1 MIAYV
6 DSSVILR
13 IELEQSG
20 KLPEWGAID
29 RAITSELTRVE
40 CLVALDRTRIDRRL
54 DDITVMT
61 ARASI
66 LDTLEGIELVRLA
79 PSILDRAAEPFPTS
93 LRALDAIHLATAL
106 AARDEIPE
114 IVVASH
120 DRRLGLAAR
129 AMGFQVLGVDLAA

>member
-13 IELEQSG
+13 IELEQPG
-20 KLPEWGAID
+20 KLPEWGAIE

-40 CLVALDRTRIDRRL
+40 CLVALDRARIDRRL
-54 DDITVMT
+54 DDVTVMT

-66 LDTLEGIELVRLA
+66 LARLEGIELVPLA

-93 LRALDAIHLATAL
+93 LRALDAIQLATAL
-106 AARDEIPE
+106 AARDEVPE
-114 IVVASH
+114 IVIATH

-129 AMGFQVLGVDLAA
+129 AMGFEVLGVDLPV

>member
-61 ARASI
+61 ARVSI

-79 PSILDRAAEPFPTS
+79 PLILDRAAEPFPTS